1 MAYEAL
7 QMVIGLALT
16 DQQFLGSF
24 MEDRPR
30 ALASLPLSEEEVGV
44 LLTTQGRSFEDF
56 SRKLDT
62 WISRK
67 TRPARRMAGAMGVGD
82 WP

>member
-16 DQQFLGSF
+16 DQQFLGNF

-30 ALASLPLSEEEVGV
+30 ALANLPLSEEEVGV
-44 LLTTQGRSFEDF
+44 LLTTQARSFEHV

-67 TRPARRMAGAMGVGD
+67 TRPARRVAVAVGVDD